1 MNIDHQV
8 IPASS
13 SQSLIAESMQMKQS
27 KDNCTKKSSPAI
39 LLYTILLLVSLNG
52 LFTPVV
58 HAANLLFRTNFGPGV
73 SVNAPTG
80 YYGKGAWQRITG
92 TDQGNRLYLADAN
105 PGCRLF
111 WCSTD
116 NKGNR

>member
-8 IPASS
+8 ILTGT
-13 SQSLIAESMQMKQS
+13 SQTLIAEGLQMKQS

-39 LLYTILLLVSLNG
+39 LLYTILLLVILNG

-73 SVNAPTG
+73 SVNAPIG
-80 YYGKGAWQRITG
+80 YYGKGAWQFITG
-92 TDQGNRLYLADAN
+92 TDQETGYTWPMPILGADFLVFN
-105 PGCRLF
+105 
-111 WCSTD
+111 
-116 NKGNR
+116 